1 MVLADRRSKDDE
13 KDSDTSSDEIVD
25 DAECTSWSTGDLKY
39 PSKDSNQ
46 NILPNNIVTKT
57 LCNKCQKR
65 RAKLSCCELACLY
78 CCTSDQCEGH
88 SSYRSG
94 RMLERQLLDGTHW
107 CVKLAS
113 ELRAKAVKKG
123 AFKEK
128 AIHYLEETCLV
139 WDIDQFE
146 KLADEKND
154 RIFRGRSALQGPQVS
169 TGNNCG
175 TTEGEISKNLEE
187 IQTVL
192 ASKRQRVELRR
203 AQRFR
208 KLIEER
214 LKG

>member
-1 MVLADRRSKDDE
+1 
-13 KDSDTSSDEIVD
+13 
-25 DAECTSWSTGDLKY
+25 
-39 PSKDSNQ
+39 
-46 NILPNNIVTKT
+46 
-57 LCNKCQKR
+57 
-65 RAKLSCCELACLY
+65 
-78 CCTSDQCEGH
+78 
-88 SSYRSG
+88 
-94 RMLERQLLDGTHW
+94 MLERQLLDGTHW